1 MKLTDL
7 VKKIIPSFNVEVD
20 KEQKRLEQGVA
31 AVQNIYE
38 QSESQKEA
46 NKKAMDIII
55 NTIQTHPEMPVGEFL
70 KMVQKNTDLSDTS
83 LVEIMK
89 QIPDIKSEKA
99 IVDAVKKVDL
109 ATEAITEIIHEAPV
123 SPVTAQKLAEQIPD
137 EEVQK
142 KQQAEIERKVKEE
155 QRIREQNK
163 EKNIISKLE
172 NLYNR
177 CSNINDAILV
187 DEISKLNIEKK
198 TEKIN
203 EKIKQIISK
212 KVAIDCMDFGGPK
225 LPTLMK
231 IIPATEMLEIDLP
244 NLVEKE
250 YQKAKVKYDEDEKKY
265 YKYDGETKKMVK
277 GKILENIAKEVASNF
292 EEIGDISIP
301 QIEALKN
308 LNEDEI
314 KIFVN
319 AVKKPGHQIKLG
331 EDDVKMVER
340 QLRGG
345 SIGELENLQNMLGKM
360 KSNDRER
367 AVSGFIQQLK
377 VENNSREQKELDIA
391 ILDIGYKIRRLPEDK
406 QLDAARAISDILD
419 EKYQSIESGKKHP
432 EQNHDKRSEDS
443 GEQEQ

>member
-7 VKKIIPSFNVEVD
+7 VKKIIPSFNVKVD
-20 KEQKRLEQGVA
+20 KEQKRLEQGVV
-31 AVQNIYE
+31 AVQ
-38 QSESQKEA
+38 
-46 NKKAMDIII
+46 
-55 NTIQTHPEMPVGEFL
+55 V
-70 KMVQKNTDLSDTS
+70 DT
-83 LVEIMK
+83 
-89 QIPDIKSEKA
+89 A
-99 IVDAVKKVDL
+99 KKVDL
-109 ATEAITEIIHEAPV
+109 DTEAIVEIIQEANV

-142 KQQAEIERKVKEE
+142 EQQAEIERRAKEE
-155 QRIREQNK
+155 QRKREQEKENK
-163 EKNIISKLE
+163 ILSKLE
-172 NLYNR
+172 EIYNN
-177 CSNINDAILV
+177 CESINDVVLV
-187 DEISKLNIEKK
+187 DDISKLNIENKD
-198 TEKIN
+198 ERIN
-203 EKIKQIISK
+203 SILKQIVAK
-212 KVAIDCMDFGGPK
+212 KIAIDCMNFGGPK
-225 LPTLMK
+225 LPTMMK

-250 YQKAKVKYDEDEKKY
+250 YQKAKVEYDEDEKIY
-265 YKYDGETKKMVK
+265 YKYDSETKKMVK

-301 QIEALKN
+301 QIETLKN

-345 SIGELENLQNMLGKM
+345 SIGELENLQNMPGKM

-377 VENNSREQKELDIA
+377 VENNSRDQKELDIA
-391 ILDIGYKIRRLPEDK
+391 ISDIGAKIRRLPMEK
-406 QLDAARAISDILD
+406 QLDAAKAISDILD
-419 EKYQSIESGKKHP
+419 QQYQAIENGKKHP